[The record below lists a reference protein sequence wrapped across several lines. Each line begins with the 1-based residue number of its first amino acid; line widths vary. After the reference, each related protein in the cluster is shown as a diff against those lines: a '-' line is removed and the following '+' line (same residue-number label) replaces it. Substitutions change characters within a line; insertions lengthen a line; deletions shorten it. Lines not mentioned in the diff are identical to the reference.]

1 MSDPITGTFVVLN
14 GTSKPITKI
23 VATHLCAGHTDS
35 LEADSLASG
44 ESSAAF
50 DLNAKT
56 SHDDRWSVTY
66 LNNNNDT
73 VTGNV
78 TSGEHQIEV
87 AISGKLDGGKDYA
100 RTEHFAFSKGVE
112 PKLLGVT
119 LGSAQLQLGD
129 W

>member
-14 GTSKPITKI
+14 GTPNPITKI

-50 DLNAKT
+50 ALNAKT
-56 SHDDRWSVTY
+56 SHDDRWTVTY
-66 LNNNNDT
+66 LNNNNNT

-78 TSGEHQIEV
+78 KCDYKQ
-87 AISGKLDGGKDYA
+87 KDGGQVTVIAVFDDS
-100 RTEHFAFSKGVE
+100 FSILKPQSRPCLNVAYNS
-112 PKLLGVT
+112 T
-119 LGSAQLQLGD
+119 SAAAGG
-129 W
+129 